1 MLQQVLI
8 TTSTAQ
14 DITPRTPINN
24 TSRGLHKVAELY
36 LERHLQSHQ
45 EATVT
50 LSIQQQHQQYPLLL
64 IFKPSRHKPWQ
75 HLVVVMLRIMMITMK
90 VVVEEALSSTT
101 PHRRPPLTIYFTP
114 TRTERPRSQIAT
126 PWHPRELLASGW
138 GVVCAVGGRMV
149 AVVVVWAVEVL
160 GVVRLAPHSM
170 DPCSPPSQ
178 QPDEMQPP
186 SCVEFMNLNTISKQA
201 RKLVVRWF

>member
-36 LERHLQSHQ
+36 LERPLQSHQ

-50 LSIQQQHQQYPLLL
+50 LSIQQQQYPLLL
-64 IFKPSRHKPWQ
+64 IFKPSRHKLWQ

-101 PHRRPPLTIYFTP
+101 PHRRPTLTIYFTP

-126 PWHPRELLASGW
+126 PWHPLELLASAW
-138 GVVCAVGGRMV
+138 DVVCAVGGRMV
-149 AVVVVWAVEVL
+149 AEEEEWAVEAL
-160 GVVRLAPHSM
+160 GVVLLAPHSM